1 MRVHFS
7 PLVATLF
14 LGLAF
19 PVAAIADSGDAAK
32 GEADFKKCKACH
44 SITAPDGT
52 EVQKGGK
59 TGPNLYGIIG
69 SVVGHDPDFKY
80 GDSTKAVHDLGV
92 VWDEDK
98 IVAYLADPGKW
109 LKEAL
114 DDSKAKSKMTFR
126 LTKGGE
132 DIAAYLATFPAEDAE
147 SAD

>member
-1 MRVHFS
+1 MRVHVHS
-7 PLVATLF
+7 PPLAMILC

-19 PVAAIADSGDAAK
+19 PALAGDPAK

-52 EVQKGGK
+52 VVQKGGK

-80 GDSTKAVHDLGV
+80 GPSTLAVHELGV
-92 VWDEDK
+92 VWDEEK

-109 LKEAL
+109 LKEVL

-132 DIAAYLATFPAEDAE
+132 DMAAYLATFPAEAAE
-147 SAD
+147 TAD